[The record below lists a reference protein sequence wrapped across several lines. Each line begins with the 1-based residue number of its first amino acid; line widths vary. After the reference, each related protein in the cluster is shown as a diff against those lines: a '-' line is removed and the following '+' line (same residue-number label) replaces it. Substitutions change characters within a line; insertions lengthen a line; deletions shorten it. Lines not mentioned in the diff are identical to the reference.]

1 MTNAGVPGML
11 SGKRIIVTGVLTP
24 KSIAYCVAE
33 QALRD
38 GAELILTSFGRAMS
52 LTERSAKRL
61 SSSVSVLELDV
72 TKSENFASLRKEVE
86 ARWDR
91 VDGIVHAIGFAP
103 NDALGKEFLA
113 TPWTSVATAFHISA
127 YSLAPLVHAFAPMMT
142 NGGSVVSLTFDA
154 AVAWPI
160 YDWMGPAK
168 AALESIGRYIARD
181 LGRKNIRCNTVAAG
195 PLDTVAA
202 KSIPAFNSI
211 KGIWNSQSPLLWDS
225 ADAGPVADAT
235 VFLLSD
241 RARAITGE
249 VLHVDGG
256 YHAMGAPIHGAES

>member
-1 MTNAGVPGML
+1 MTHAGVPGML
-11 SGKRIIVTGVLTP
+11 TGKRIIVTGVLTP

-33 QALRD
+33 QALRE

-61 SSSVSVLELDV
+61 SASVSVFELDV
-72 TKSENFASLRKEVE
+72 TKSEDFATLGKEVAE
-86 ARWDR
+86 KWDR

-113 TPWTSVATAFHISA
+113 TSWTSVATAFHISA
-127 YSLAPLVHAFAPMMT
+127 YSLAPLVHTFEPLMT
-142 NGGSVVSLTFDA
+142 QGGSVVSLTFDA
-154 AVAWPI
+154 SVAWPI

-168 AALESIGRYIARD
+168 AALESISRYVARD
-181 LGRKNIRCNTVAAG
+181 LGHKNIRCNTIAAG

-211 KGIWNSQSPLLWDS
+211 KEIWNSQSPLKWDTS
-225 ADAGPVADAT
+225 DASPVADAT
-235 VFLLSD
+235 IFLLSD
-241 RARAITGE
+241 RARSITGE